1 MCMYT
6 CIIVDD
12 EPAAHYVLANYIER
26 NPNLQLVEQCY
37 NALEALNY
45 LRQYKVDLIFLDIDM
60 PEINGIEF
68 LRMLSNPPHTILTT
82 AYSEYALESYEYG
95 VMDYLLKP
103 ISFPRFLKSIERF
116 LAYKGQE
123 QKVID
128 EPKTLTIKM
137 DGRWIEI
144 RLSLIDYIQSFGNYV
159 KIVTGTRTY
168 LTASTTQQILQQV
181 PASQFLRIHKSY
193 IVALQKVHKYENGQ
207 VFLTDINLPVG
218 ITFRRELQERL
229 LQAKNEA

>member
-1 MCMYT
+1 MYT